1 VSARGRASDLSCRL
15 PGRRTRARGKV
26 KRVSV
31 SIARIQRRGCRFVNR
46 RGRLQK
52 KRSCRKPT
60 LFRAR
65 GTRRWRFAKRARL
78 PRGNY
83 RIVVRATDRA
93 GNKERP
99 AGRRNVVRFKV
110 R

>member
-1 VSARGRASDLSCRL
+1 L
-15 PGRRTRARGKV
+15 PGRSGRAAGKV
-26 KRVSV
+26 RRVQV
-31 SIARIQRRGCRFVNR
+31 SIAKIQRRGCRFLNR
-46 RGRLQK
+46 RGRLQRQ
-52 KRSCRKPT
+52 RSCRRPT

-65 GTRRWRFAKRARL
+65 GTKRWRFAKRARL

-83 RIVVRATDRA
+83 RIVVRATDVA

-99 AGRRNVVRFKV
+99 AGRRNIVRFKV